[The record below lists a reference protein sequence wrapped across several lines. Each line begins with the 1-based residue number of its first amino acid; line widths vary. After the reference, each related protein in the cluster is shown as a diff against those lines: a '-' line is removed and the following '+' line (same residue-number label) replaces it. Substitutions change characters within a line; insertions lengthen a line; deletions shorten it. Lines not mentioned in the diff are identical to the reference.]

1 MATHTP
7 TLSQGAGA
15 AAAAAA
21 GPPDNTHET
30 QGGVSSRRLKK
41 REIDRRCQR
50 QARERTKSRIAYLEG
65 LVEEFRRQDSS
76 GQVATLLKQLK
87 EVESERDLMAKTL
100 KDIQKA
106 MQTHKPLNKPMVEEE
121 VDDKSSVLMAR
132 MAYDEASV
140 ERRSSVTPLRDDAPL
155 AFQQPEAVE
164 IQQSGTSPARNFEL
178 ATFSPTPSLPLQCQD
193 LLFAPEVVP
202 LQSDGTHSPSQVM
215 VQAKGVKE
223 QEPNPMPSS
232 WNDNWAVPR
241 HSCSCHSCHD
251 RKPGRRSVWRG
262 NYWAYANEV
271 LSERFDW
278 NDEVAPESDDLCDDV
293 PIRALIEGWDA
304 VAKRAPLHP
313 SWKILRR
320 IDETLFAMCP
330 NTERLAIMRAMH
342 TLLQFHTSSTFD
354 RYARL
359 PPWYMRRPSQ
369 KIAHSYAIDY
379 FAWPGVRERFIFNE
393 HDYCGNEFWHLFC
406 KSLRILWPYEFRD
419 CYTREIETGLYKFS
433 PMFDQRLRDIKSWTM
448 GPDIFNRFPELYS
461 DMPAF
466 NNIPQSPCS
475 STGSLMPAQVQP
487 PAKKARLLPPSPS
500 PRQTQTQRG
509 YVIEEEEEEVKPPP
523 AGSQFIPVENLHS
536 HVVQTPQQQAHQ
548 EHHRQQSHHHGS
560 TLNPHS
566 YNPADFNPIMAL
578 DAFSYGGISDADFA
592 SAYHSELIEG
602 YPNLIF

>member
-7 TLSQGAGA
+7 TLSQAVRA
-15 AAAAAA
+15 AAQ
-21 GPPDNTHET
+21 PPDTHET
-30 QGGVSSRRLKK
+30 PGVSSRRLKK

-106 MQTHKPLNKPMVEEE
+106 MQSHKPLKPIEEE
-121 VDDKSSVLMAR
+121 EDDKSSLLMAR
-132 MAYDEASV
+132 MAYEGASV
-140 ERRSSVTPLRDDAPL
+140 ERRSSQTPVRDDAAL
-155 AFQQPEAVE
+155 AFPPEPAE
-164 IQQSGTSPARNFEL
+164 MPSGSSPARNFDL
-178 ATFSPTPSLPLQCQD
+178 ATFSPAPSLPLQSQD

-202 LQSDGTHSPSQVM
+202 LQSDGIHSPTQVM
-215 VQAKGVKE
+215 VQAKGV
-223 QEPNPMPSS
+223 QEPNPMPSN
-232 WNDNWAVPR
+232 WNENWAVPR
-241 HSCSCHSCHD
+241 RSCSCNSCHD
-251 RKPGRRSVWRG
+251 RRPGRRSVWRG
-262 NYWAYANEV
+262 NYWRYANEV

-278 NDEVAPESDDLCDDV
+278 NEEVAPESDEMCDDV
-293 PIRALIEGWDA
+293 PIRAMIEGWDA

-330 NTERLAIMRAMH
+330 NTERLAILRAMH
-342 TLLQFHTSSTFD
+342 TLLQFHTASTFD

-406 KSLRILWPYEFRD
+406 KSFRILWPYEFRD

-433 PMFDQRLRDIKSWTM
+433 PMFDQRLRDIKAWTM

-461 DMPAF
+461 DMPTF
-466 NNIPQSPCS
+466 NHIPQSPCS
-475 STGSLMPAQVQP
+475 SAGSVMATQGQP
-487 PAKKARLLPPSPS
+487 HTQKTRLLPPTASPKTAQS
-500 PRQTQTQRG
+500 QTG
-509 YVIEEEEEEVKPPP
+509 YVIEEDEDEVKPPP
-523 AGSQFIPVENLHS
+523 AGSQFIPVENLHA
-536 HVVQTPQQQAHQ
+536 HVVQTPQQHPHH
-548 EHHRQQSHHHGS
+548 EHHRQQSYHPGS
-560 TLNPHS
+560 ALNPHA
-566 YNPADFNPIMAL
+566 YNPADFNTVMAL
-578 DAFSYGGISDADFA
+578 DAFTYGAISEADFA
-592 SAYHSELIEG
+592 SAYHSDSMEG

>member
-1 MATHTP
+1 MATHTT

-15 AAAAAA
+15 AARPA
-21 GPPDNTHET
+21 DTHEP
-30 QGGVSSRRLKK
+30 QGVSSRRLKK

-87 EVESERDLMAKTL
+87 EVELERDLMAKTL

-106 MQTHKPLNKPMVEEE
+106 MDTHKLPKSLGEE
-121 VDDKSSVLMAR
+121 VEDKSTVFMAT
-132 MAYDEASV
+132 MAQEETSGERNASL
-140 ERRSSVTPLRDDAPL
+140 TPVRDGPRL
-155 AFQQPEAVE
+155 PFQCEHTDM
-164 IQQSGTSPARNFEL
+164 QSGASPAQNFDL
-178 ATFSPTPSLPLQCQD
+178 ATFSPTPSLPLQSQD

-202 LQSDGTHSPSQVM
+202 LQSDESQSPTQVM
-215 VQAKGVKE
+215 VQAKGEK
-223 QEPNPMPSS
+223 EPNPMPCNWS
-232 WNDNWAVPR
+232 DNWAAPR
-241 HSCSCHSCHD
+241 RSCSCHSCND
-251 RKPGRRSVWRG
+251 RQPGRRSVWRG
-262 NYWAYANEV
+262 NYWRYANEV

-278 NDEVAPESDDLCDDV
+278 NEEVAPESDDLCDDV
-293 PIRALIEGWDA
+293 PIRAIIEGWDA

-320 IDETLFAMCP
+320 IDQTLFAKCP
-330 NTERLAIMRAMH
+330 DTERLAIMRAMH
-342 TLLQFHTSSTFD
+342 TLLQFHTASTFD

-393 HDYCGNEFWHLFC
+393 HDYCGNDFWHLFC
-406 KSLRILWPYEFRD
+406 KSFRILWPYEFRD

-433 PMFDQRLRDIKSWTM
+433 PTFDQRLKDIKCWTM
-448 GPDIFNRFPELYS
+448 GPDIFQRFPELYS

-466 NNIPQSPCS
+466 NHIPKSPCS
-475 STGSLMPAQVQP
+475 SPSVMMHTQMQTQAQN
-487 PAKKARLLPPSPS
+487 ARLPLPASSPKAG
-500 PRQTQTQRG
+500 QTQTQTG
-509 YVIEEEEEEVKPPP
+509 YVIEEEVEDVKPP
-523 AGSQFIPVENLHS
+523 AAVSQFIPVESLHA
-536 HVVQTPQQQAHQ
+536 HVVQPPQQQHHQ
-548 EHHRQQSHHHGS
+548 EQHHQVPQQHMSS
-560 TLNPHS
+560 LNPHA

-578 DAFSYGGISDADFA
+578 DAFAYGAISEADFA
-592 SAYHSELIEG
+592 SAYHSEPMEG